1 MRWRFVIGALIAL
14 AAYALL
20 ASVDGLEY
28 WVEIT
33 EEYEHLELDELPLIF
48 VFLFGWYAWVLF
60 EQNRERKQMLEF
72 LRAEVSEKELARE
85 VARQALD
92 ARTAFFTSMNHD
104 FRTPLN
110 SIIGFSDLMTSEKLG
125 EHAVPQY
132 REYSQYINDAGTLL
146 LSTVNRMMDIST
158 IMNDSEI
165 RVQEQTFA
173 VLPEIR
179 TAVQLSNGHSNVR
192 SRFWA
197 LSLKR
202 LSRLHSTAFVSPICC
217 TIFCPMRSST
227 RLKTRRLRYRWNCW
241 TPERPSCQSPMR
253 DLDWSKEKS
262 PKSRIP
268 LSGPGTRGLKQSKD
282 LVWVS
287 QSSNRSQMHT
297 IARLALKV
305 RWALEHGL
313 A

>member
-1 MRWRFVIGALIAL
+1 MPEKIQSRPMRWRFVIGALIAL

-104 FRTPLN
+104 FRAPLN

-132 REYSQYINDAGTLL
+132 LEYSQYINDAGTLL

-173 VLPEIR
+173 VL
-179 TAVQLSNGHSNVR
+179 
-192 SRFWA
+192 
-197 LSLKR
+197 
-202 LSRLHSTAFVSPICC
+202 
-217 TIFCPMRSST
+217 
-227 RLKTRRLRYRWNCW
+227 
-241 TPERPSCQSPMR
+241 
-253 DLDWSKEKS
+253 
-262 PKSRIP
+262 
-268 LSGPGTRGLKQSKD
+268 
-282 LVWVS
+282 
-287 QSSNRSQMHT
+287 
-297 IARLALKV
+297 
-305 RWALEHGL
+305 
-313 A
+313 